1 MILPDKMTIGEA
13 YEPAMKMTDQ
23 AEAIRYF
30 EALVDRHMRCFGKS
44 REEAEAN
51 ERANLGYFAG
61 YYSSETRH
69 RVERL
74 FGCAHPVF
82 GAIAKVGAPTP
93 DEALQAGFERAG
105 RT

>member
-1 MILPDKMTIGEA
+1 MKLPDEMTIGEA

-23 AEAIRYF
+23 AEASRYF
-30 EALVDRHMRCFGKS
+30 EALVNRHMRCFGKS
-44 REEAEAN
+44 RSEAETN

-61 YYSSETRH
+61 YYDNETRH

-93 DEALQAGFERAG
+93 EEALQAGIDRAA